1 MHVQNDDVLVAAAR
15 RAAEQAYAPYSN
27 FRVGAAILTAAGEIV
42 TGCNVENSAYGSSI
56 CAEANAITT
65 VISQGERG
73 MAAIAVACIDAE
85 AVDGAYPCGDCR
97 QLINEFGI
105 GRIIVTTGV
114 GESRSHSDAELLP
127 YGFTLEP

>member
-42 TGCNVENSAYGSSI
+42 TGCNVENAAYGSSV

-65 VISQGERG
+65 VIAQGERG
-73 MAAIAVACIDAE
+73 MATIAVACIDAE
-85 AVDGAYPCGDCR
+85 SVDGAYPCGDCR

-105 GRIIVTTGV
+105 GRVIVTTGV
-114 GESRSHSDAELLP
+114 GEGRSHSGDELLP